1 VPATT
6 GAPATTREESM
17 QHRTSKTSFV
27 RPTRRR
33 LICNIAATGVAASV
47 GSPLT
52 RRAFAQGKAPVN
64 LAFWTF
70 DNPQQR
76 PWLDKRIK
84 LFTAQNPNVKVD
96 FQWFP
101 FGDLGK
107 KLSVAFAT
115 GTAPEGFVSQD
126 WFMPVWL
133 DKGLI
138 APLDLARLGYPSLPA
153 FSDDYAPAFVNG
165 ATRNGKAYGY
175 PLWFYGYLNYL
186 NAKQF
191 KEAGL
196 DAEKD
201 APKTWE
207 QLGEVAKR
215 LTVKDG
221 NKFVRQGFKFAMH
234 AAPWTMIQ
242 FNPILIQSGGA
253 WFDASGKCTVNN
265 AAGVK
270 AMTIR
275 GSIARQYGAED
286 PADSIATNPLPQ
298 LDWFKERVAMFFCHP
313 IPPTLITA
321 QNPSMA
327 AQTYYREVQ
336 YPGVVPG
343 KGFSSTYGFNLV
355 INAKAS
361 NDKQE
366 VLHDLYRFIMSDPVD
381 CWKDTAPFTMARK
394 SGWVDN
400 PAVKS
405 FPHMQEYVRAR
416 DEGVFL
422 PRTLVYNELA
432 DAMHRAV
439 QKIML
444 NNADIKTALDD
455 AAAEVDRATAA
466 YKKS

>member
-1 VPATT
+1 MLDSKSRRAKPAVD
-6 GAPATTREESM
+6 R
-17 QHRTSKTSFV
+17 K
-27 RPTRRR
+27 TRRR
-33 LICNIAATGVAASV
+33 MLRGLGAAGAGAVVGAASRW
-47 GSPLT
+47 S
-52 RRAFAQGKAPVN
+52 FAQGKAPIN
-64 LAFWTF
+64 LSFWTF

-76 PWLDKRIK
+76 PWLAKRIK
-84 LFTAQNPNVKVD
+84 LYTDQNPNVKVD

-107 KLSVAFAT
+107 KLSVGFAT

-138 APLDLARLGYPSLPA
+138 APMDVSRLGYSSMAA
-153 FSDDYAPAFVNG
+153 FTSDFAPAFVNG
-165 ATRNGKAYGY
+165 ATKDGKAYGY

-186 NAKQF
+186 NTKDFKQV
-191 KEAGL
+191 GL
-196 DAEKD
+196 DPVKD

-221 NKFVRQGFKFAMH
+221 GKFTRQGFKFAMH
-234 AAPWTMIQ
+234 APAWTMIQ
-242 FNPILIQSGGA
+242 FNPILIGAGGS

-270 AMTIR
+270 AMTVR
-275 GSIARQYGAED
+275 ASIARQYGAED
-286 PADSIATNPLPQ
+286 PADTIATPPLPQ
-298 LDWFKERVAMFFCHP
+298 LDWFKERASMFFCHP
-313 IPPTLITA
+313 IPPTLIQA
-321 QNPSMA
+321 QNPNMA
-327 AQTYYREVQ
+327 SVPYYSEVQ
-336 YPGVVPG
+336 YPGFQPG

-355 INAKAS
+355 ISAQAS
-361 NDKQE
+361 KDKQE
-366 VLHDLYRFIMSDPVD
+366 VLHDMYRFVMSDPVD

-400 PAVKS
+400 PAVKA
-405 FPHMQEYVRAR
+405 FPHMEEFIIAR

-444 NNADIKTALDD
+444 NRADIKASLDE

-466 YKKS
+466 YKKG